1 MKHILKH
8 FACLFVAILC
18 FGQVWADTPA
28 AVGTTLFS
36 ENFGSYSA
44 NDVPSGT
51 VTTATG
57 RVVYGNANVTYAC
70 TNGDGTSP
78 GTTKIYNEN
87 TGGGTAPEIMIGKY
101 GSGGSTGGSF
111 SITGIPSGG
120 AKAITVSFTQNKQKL
135 KVAVA
140 GTGYTSAGV
149 DAKPSAVGTVTF
161 DITVGDGAAS
171 TFDLTFSV
179 YSSNVRV
186 DDILV
191 TVKTAGEGG
200 APAKTLSS
208 VAVSGTPT
216 KTSYNTG
223 DNFDPAGLTV
233 TGTYSDASTAPI
245 TSGITWSY
253 NPSQTLAKNQTSIG
267 VTATVSNI
275 SSSEFNVTGL
285 TVTDPVVSTWQV
297 IAPSDLVTGDVVV
310 LTMLKNSV
318 YYAAPNNGGNNAPTA
333 TVVAVTNNKLSN
345 APAETLQW
353 TVTVVEEGVY
363 QFSVGS
369 NYLKCTD
376 TNNGVKVGTGD
387 YNTFDI
393 NTTNEK
399 QYLHTTESMTNAENG
414 RYLGI
419 YNTQDWRCYSS
430 VNNNIKDGSLV
441 IFKDAS
447 AAVVV
452 AKPTISGDENF
463 VTSATVTI
471 TQTNAD
477 AIYYTTNGDAPTASS
492 AVYSAPFLLTNT
504 ATVKAI
510 AVKGN
515 DVSEVASKTFT
526 KVTALTTMA
535 EVQAEA
541 GETEKGINVAISNW
555 VVTAFSGSQVWFTDA
570 SNEKGILLYKSGHG
584 FTAGKKLNGT
594 VVGTKIKLYNLYP
607 EMTSLVSTEVTVTNA
622 DAITPRT
629 TTIAALTSRHPAEQ
643 GTIVKLEGLT
653 YSSSSQTLSDGT
665 NTIAADNKF
674 YSSLALINETT
685 YDITGVVTYYKDGD
699 NAVVKIAPRSEADVE
714 AQTPVVIPTA
724 ANLAALKAAERGTYI
739 LTLSDAVISYVNGSN
754 AFIEEGTT
762 GALIYLSNH
771 GYKAGDCLN
780 GDYQVTTAD
789 YKGKFEI
796 TAMEAQEGAT
806 KTTATVPLTTV
817 TIATLNANFASY
829 ESRRVK
835 IAGADVT
842 DGISGSD
849 RNGTINDGAALAVY
863 ASVQNAITLTADNN
877 VDIIGYP
884 GFNNSDQQLT
894 VWAQADITVNGGET
908 PTPEGDNVV
917 ILAQYGSKYYAMST
931 TNANNA
937 FTAIAVE
944 YDGSQITV
952 NSAEDKAAIQWT
964 KTTSDDN
971 TTFQDASGKYMK
983 SADGTTMSLQ
993 DAVCNW
999 VWDATG
1005 EYYKINNTSRTFFY
1019 QNGVGFKN
1027 FAISNFNKSGYSDK
1041 AQVIAIAAENIV
1053 INSKVS
1059 AELAYNPASAEITEG
1074 DAWTAPE
1081 LVNPH
1086 SVTITSYA
1094 SDNESVATVTDAGV
1108 IALANGTGTAVI
1120 TAHFAG
1126 DASYLEG
1133 EATYTITVNAAASP
1147 STGTTYRKVT
1157 ATADITDG
1165 EYLIVYEGDATH
1177 DAAVFD
1183 GSLDNVDQAMKV
1195 LPVAIVNDEI
1205 AGNTELDAAVFT
1217 IDVTAGSLQSASGL
1231 YIGREANSNGMDKS
1245 TTEAYVNT
1253 FAITDG
1259 EAVITGSAGPA
1270 LRYNYA
1276 SDQLRFRYYK
1286 SGQQAIQLYKKESA
1300 RPEELVYTQVRDGLE
1315 SGRHYTACLKK
1326 KIVAVK
1332 GATIWS
1338 LRYRNEAGTAAYL
1351 EEVTDLSQMAAGTP
1365 FIYQATADKFEV
1377 VYEGNDAEAPVESGA
1392 LRGTFVDM
1400 TSSDLEAL
1408 PNVYLM
1414 YQNTLRPIQVGNHNS
1429 LQKFRAYLLY
1439 DAMSVP
1445 SETPQDA
1452 PGRRVRS
1459 MPMQGN
1465 VATGIEDTESA
1476 AQAVKVM
1483 IDGQLFIQR
1492 GDKLYDVTG
1501 QMVK

>member
-57 RVVYGNANVTYAC
+57 RVGYGNANVTYAC

-555 VVTAFSGSQVWFTDA
+555 VVTAVSGSQVWFTDA

-762 GALIYLSNH
+762 GALIYFSNH

>member
-762 GALIYLSNH
+762 GALIYFSNH